1 MIENIAIYLFFGL
14 MWSLYWESFGPEEYP
29 MNNSKRFRYIFFWP
43 IGTSI
48 WVIGFTIGFINHLI
62 RIFRGEE

>member
-1 MIENIAIYLFFGL
+1 MIENIGWYLFFGVL
-14 MWSLYWESFGPEEYP
+14 WSLYWESFGPEEYP
-29 MNNSKRFRYIFFWP
+29 MTNGKRFRYIFFWP

-62 RIFRGEE
+62 RLFRGEE